1 MEQESSAAMFSADFK
16 ERAFTAYA
24 AMREKGPVAGVTLP
38 TGEPIW
44 FVTRYAEVLALLK
57 DDERFANDPSSA
69 LTEEEYVQLFQQATE
84 HLTVEQQQMA
94 AQTDEILRRNLLAVD
109 PPDHSRL
116 RRLVAIPFTPK
127 YIEGLRPRV
136 QAIAD
141 TLLDTVQART
151 DETGCREMEL
161 ISDFAYPLP
170 LTVISEMLGIPLAD
184 RDKFREWSQAA
195 VSFTPD
201 DRANPEVTAKL
212 IEFIAYLRRLVA
224 EKHSNPGD
232 DLLSGLVLAEAE
244 GDKLSEN
251 ELLSMIFL
259 LIVAGHETTV
269 NLIGNGMLALFEHP
283 EQRARL
289 QEDPDLLK
297 AAIEEM
303 LRYYGPVEMS
313 LTRWVR
319 QDTELGGQRLRRGE
333 QIMALLASAN
343 HDGEQ
348 FPNPELFDISREP
361 NRHAA
366 FGTGIHTCLGAT
378 LARLEGHVAFA
389 TLLSRMPDLALAIPR
404 AEVRWRDATFLRGLV
419 QLPVTF

>member
-1 MEQESSAAMFSADFK
+1 
-16 ERAFTAYA
+16 
-24 AMREKGPVAGVTLP
+24 MREKGPVTSVTLP

-44 FVTRYAEVLALLK
+44 FVTRYADVVVMLK

-69 LTEEEYVQLFQQATE
+69 LTEEEYAQLFHQATE
-84 HLTVEQQQMA
+84 HLTPEQQEMA
-94 AQTDEILRRNLLAVD
+94 ALTDEILSRNLLAVD

-141 TLLDTVQART
+141 TFLDTVQARAG
-151 DETGCREMEL
+151 ETGRREMEL

-170 LTVISEMLGIPLAD
+170 LTVISEMLGIPPAD
-184 RDKFREWSQAA
+184 RDNFREWSQAA
-195 VSFTPD
+195 VSFTPA
-201 DRANPEVTAKL
+201 DRANPAVTAKL

-224 EKHSNPGD
+224 DKRSNPGD

-269 NLIGNGMLALFEHP
+269 NLIGNGTLALFDHP
-283 EQRARL
+283 EQRTRL
-289 QEDPDLLK
+289 RENPTLVK
-297 AAIEEM
+297 SAVEEM
-303 LRYYGPVEMS
+303 LRYYGPVEVS

-319 QDTELGGQRLRRGE
+319 QDTELGGQQLRRGE
-333 QIMALLASAN
+333 QILALLASAN
-343 HDGEQ
+343 HDDMQ
-348 FPNPELFDISREP
+348 FPNPDEFDIAREP
-361 NRHAA
+361 NRHVA
-366 FGTGIHTCLGAT
+366 FGTGIHSCLGAT
-378 LARLEGHVAFA
+378 LARLEGQIAFT

-404 AEVRWRDATFLRGLV
+404 HEVHWRDATFLRGLTR
-419 QLPVTF
+419 LPVTF

>member
-44 FVTRYAEVLALLK
+44 FVTRHAEVLALLK

-127 YIEGLRPRV
+127 YIEGLRLRV

-141 TLLDTVQART
+141 TLLDTVQARA
-151 DETGCREMEL
+151 DETGRRQMEL

-195 VSFTPD
+195 VSFTPA
-201 DRANPEVTAKL
+201 DRANPAVTAKL

-224 EKHSNPGD
+224 EKRSNPGD
-232 DLLSGLVLAEAE
+232 DLLSGLVLADRTAH
-244 GDKLSEN
+244 G
-251 ELLSMIFL
+251 
-259 LIVAGHETTV
+259 
-269 NLIGNGMLALFEHP
+269 
-283 EQRARL
+283 
-289 QEDPDLLK
+289 
-297 AAIEEM
+297 
-303 LRYYGPVEMS
+303 GP
-313 LTRWVR
+313 TR
-319 QDTELGGQRLRRGE
+319 TSG
-333 QIMALLASAN
+333 
-343 HDGEQ
+343 
-348 FPNPELFDISREP
+348 
-361 NRHAA
+361 
-366 FGTGIHTCLGAT
+366 
-378 LARLEGHVAFA
+378 
-389 TLLSRMPDLALAIPR
+389 
-404 AEVRWRDATFLRGLV
+404 
-419 QLPVTF
+419 